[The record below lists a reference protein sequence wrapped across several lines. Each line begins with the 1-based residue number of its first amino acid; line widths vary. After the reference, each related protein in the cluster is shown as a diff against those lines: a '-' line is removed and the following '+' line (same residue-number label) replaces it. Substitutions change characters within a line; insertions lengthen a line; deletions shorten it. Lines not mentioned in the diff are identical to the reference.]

1 MITEV
6 KIFNVDSF
14 ATVFDSASPI
24 QISVRDEHKVTKF
37 QVENGETRSDHIVV
51 EAVEIGMELLLT
63 GELKNS
69 FSAMQQAYDTHQLV
83 GIQTRVKTYQP
94 MILVNFYHDE
104 ISEMADAIKLSLRF
118 REWRTVEP
126 EYGELPPRKVAKKNQ
141 SGTVNRGNVQTKGVE
156 GKKKSVATKIMD
168 GESLFGKSHSGGK

>member
-6 KIFNVDSF
+6 KIFNVN
-14 ATVFDSASPI
+14 TFDTLFEAASPI
-24 QISVRDEHKVTKF
+24 QVSVRDEHKVTKF

-69 FSAMQQAYDTHQLV
+69 FSAMQQAYDAHQLV

-94 MILVNFYHDE
+94 MILVNFFHDE
-104 ISEMADAIKLSLRF
+104 VPEMADAIKLSLRF
-118 REWRTVEP
+118 SEWRTVEP
-126 EYGELPPRKVAKKNQ
+126 EYGALPPRRVAKKTQ
-141 SGTVNRGNVQTKGVE
+141 SGTVNRGNVQTQTVSGQ
-156 GKKKSVATKIMD
+156 KKSIATKIMD
-168 GESLFGKSHSGGK
+168 GDPLFTGK

>member
-6 KIFNVDSF
+6 KIFNVNTF
-14 ATVFDSASPI
+14 ATLFESASPV
-24 QISVRDEHKVTKF
+24 QVSVRDEHKVTKF

-51 EAVEIGMELLLT
+51 AAVEIGMELLLT

-94 MILVNFYHDE
+94 MILVNFFHDE
-104 ISEMADAIKLSLRF
+104 VPEMADAVKLSLRF
-118 REWRTVEP
+118 SEWRTVEP
-126 EYGELPPRKVAKKNQ
+126 EYGELPPRRVAKKTQ
-141 SGTVNRGNVQTKGVE
+141 SGTVNRGNVQTKDVAGQ
-156 GKKKSVATKIMD
+156 KKSVAVKILD
-168 GESLFGKSHSGGK
+168 GDPLFGGK

>member
-6 KIFNVDSF
+6 KIFNVNTF
-14 ATVFDSASPI
+14 ATLFESASPI
-24 QISVRDEHKVTKF
+24 QVSVRDEHKVTKF

-69 FSAMQQAYDTHQLV
+69 FAAMQQAYDTHQLV

-94 MILVNFYHDE
+94 MILANFYHDE
-104 ISEMADAIKLSLRF
+104 VSEMADAIKLSLRF
-118 REWRTVEP
+118 SEWRTIEP
-126 EYGELPPRKVAKKNQ
+126 EYGELPPRKVAKKTQ
-141 SGTVNRGNVQTKGVE
+141 SGTVNRGNVQTRTATGR
-156 GKKKSVATKIMD
+156 KKSVAVKIMD
-168 GESLFGKSHSGGK
+168 GDPLFGGK